1 MITIIDYG
9 MGNLGSVHNMIK
21 KIGYDS
27 IITSDKEK
35 ILKADKLILPGV
47 GRFDAGMNNLMEKG
61 LIDILNEKV
70 QVDKTPILG
79 ICLGMQLITNFSEEG
94 KVKGLGWIDAE
105 TLKFNFDNNK
115 DLKVPHMGWNFI
127 KKINKSKVIDEM
139 YENSRFYFVHSY
151 YVKCKSRENVV
162 ATTNYGFDFDSII
175 QNNNVVGTQ
184 FHPEKSHK
192 FGMKILNNFLELF

>member
-9 MGNLGSVHNMIK
+9 MGNLGSVQNMVK

-35 ILKADKLILPGV
+35 IIEANKLILPGV
-47 GRFDAGMNNLMEKG
+47 GKFDAGMHNLEERG
-61 LIDILNEKV
+61 LIDILNKKV
-70 QVDKTPILG
+70 KIDKTPLLG
-79 ICLGMQLITNFSEEG
+79 VCLGMQLITNFSEEG
-94 KVKGLGWIDAE
+94 NVRGLGWIEAE
-105 TLKFNFDNNK
+105 TLKFNFNNSK
-115 DLKVPHMGWNFI
+115 NLKVPHMGWNFI
-127 KKINKSKVIDEM
+127 EEVTQSKIIDEI

-151 YVKCKSRENVV
+151 YVRCKNRNNVV

-175 QNNNVVGTQ
+175 QNNNIIGTQ

-192 FGMKILNNFLELF
+192 FGMKILKNFLELF